1 MTLFS
6 SALIAGALFTSSV
19 AMAAPHAQHQRLD
32 VNIAQLDMRIDAGV
46 KSGKLTQSEERQ
58 VRKELRTLGTSVK
71 AALKDHKVTKRER
84 ANVADQEVA
93 LNKLITKLSNN
104 KVVVKKDERHDGK
117 RDQHDQRDQ
126 RDQHQP
132 APVKSDKMQ
141 HGQFDQGRG
150 HDKAPPMP
158 YAQHAK

>member
-117 RDQHDQRDQ
+117 RDQ

>member
-58 VRKELRTLGTSVK
+58 VRNELRALGASVK

-126 RDQHQP
+126 HQP

>member
-1 MTLFS
+1 MKKMTLFA
-6 SALIAGALFTSSV
+6 SALIAGTLFASSV
-19 AMAAPHAQHQRLD
+19 AMAAPHEQHQRLD
-32 VNIAQLDMRIDAGV
+32 VNIAQLDTRIEAGV
-46 KSGKLTQSEERQ
+46 SSGKLTPSEERQ
-58 VRKELRTLGTSVK
+58 ARTALRALGASVK

-84 ANVADQEVA
+84 ASVAGQEIAV
-93 LNKLITKLSNN
+93 NKLITKLSNN
-104 KVVVKKDERHDGK
+104 KAVVKKDHRHDGK
-117 RDQHDQRDQ
+117 RDQ

-141 HGQFDQGRG
+141 HGQFDQGKG

>member
-126 RDQHQP
+126 HQP